1 MWVVLS
7 SRIKSASIPMHVIS
21 SIELCEI
28 LTDITNVDI
37 IPFKYLPVTP
47 EILDTSAFIRLIIG
61 ALPLLIAIDQP
72 DITSP
77 S

>member
-1 MWVVLS
+1 
-7 SRIKSASIPMHVIS
+7 MHVIS
-21 SIELCEI
+21 SIELSEI

-47 EILDTSAFIRLIIG
+47 EILDTSAFIRLIIVV
-61 ALPLLIAIDQP
+61 LPLFIAIDQP